1 MELTDEQ
8 KIKLKKIITKKM
20 TVKEVLLEVCD
31 EKYKKYLEYYLKG
44 NSVSSIA
51 KEFDISVEKSEEILK
66 YLIELNTKIMQ
77 IKKEYNTKRKQ
88 KIYNKY
94 IRGEKVLNKDE
105 KKLVEKNFKMF
116 KGKFKAGKLS
126 QANIS
131 KNLKKLEVMVKLL
144 GNNYEDRLFLAEIY
158 LKLQDFQNS
167 FKIVYELESDNELT
181 KTQTGKV
188 EEMKKSIIK
197 GRNTEFIKN
206 LYKEGKSL
214 AQIIEIAE
222 NENSEYRKYID
233 IKFIK
238 DTIQEYKL
246 NLKEQKE
253 KNKKVRKNSNSK
265 TDINR

>member
-1 MELTDEQ
+1 
-8 KIKLKKIITKKM
+8 
-20 TVKEVLLEVCD
+20 
-31 EKYKKYLEYYLKG
+31 
-44 NSVSSIA
+44 
-51 KEFDISVEKSEEILK
+51 
-66 YLIELNTKIMQ
+66 
-77 IKKEYNTKRKQ
+77 
-88 KIYNKY
+88 
-94 IRGEKVLNKDE
+94 
-105 KKLVEKNFKMF
+105 MF

-181 KTQTGKV
+181 KPQTV